1 MQFTFF
7 LHYIH
12 LSCWIQVWLNW
23 SKSCGANGPTH
34 LNLMIWHLHRH
45 WYLFGKLK
53 KSVNI
58 NITLLILCIYYIS
71 KWIWPFWLFW
81 AIIASLTSRFDINTN
96 FDASKQNQ
104 MIWLS
109 VDCCCCVLYCP
120 KHFRREK
127 VWLIRFFFHRRT
139 GMTSGFIALSTC
151 TSIKFFQ
158 NFMEADFA

>member
-34 LNLMIWHLHRH
+34 LNLMIWHSHRHH

-81 AIIASLTSRFDINTN
+81 AIIASLTSRFDIRMP
-96 FDASKQNQ
+96 ASKTR
-104 MIWLS
+104 WFGS
-109 VDCCCCVLYCP
+109 VLTVVVVY
-120 KHFRREK
+120 
-127 VWLIRFFFHRRT
+127 
-139 GMTSGFIALSTC
+139 FIAQSILEGKKFGSLDFFSQKNRHDVRLHC
-151 TSIKFFQ
+151 TKYLYFH
-158 NFMEADFA
+158 

>member
-1 MQFTFF
+1 MIPFRQLYITFIEKGIT
-7 LHYIH
+7 YIGADA
-12 LSCWIQVWLNW
+12 WLNNLDW
-23 SKSCGANGPTH
+23 HSH
-34 LNLMIWHLHRH
+34 LRK

-58 NITLLILCIYYIS
+58 KRPFIIILCIYYIS
-71 KWIWPFWLFW
+71 KWIWPFKLFW

-120 KHFRREK
+120 KHFGREK
-127 VWLIRFFFHRRT
+127 VWLIRFFFSQKNRHDVR
-139 GMTSGFIALSTC
+139 LHC
-151 TSIKFFQ
+151 TKYLYFH
-158 NFMEADFA
+158 